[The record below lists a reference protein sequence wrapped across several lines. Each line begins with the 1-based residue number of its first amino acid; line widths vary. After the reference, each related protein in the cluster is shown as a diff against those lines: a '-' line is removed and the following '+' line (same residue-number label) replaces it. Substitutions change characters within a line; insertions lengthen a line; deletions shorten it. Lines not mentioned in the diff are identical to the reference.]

1 MGIALADAAIDYG
14 ASVDLVLG
22 PVNIIP
28 QKSSVKVT
36 NVTTAETMATECI
49 ARFDKCDIAILAA
62 AVADFTPIRVY
73 EEKIK
78 NKDSEL
84 LLELK
89 PTRDIAMT
97 LGMQKRSSQIL
108 VGFALETDN
117 ELENAIEKLRKK
129 NLDIIVLNS
138 LKEEGAGFGHNTN
151 KITLIDRDN
160 NIDKFEL
167 KSKEAAAMDIGS
179 IMAARFKFFLIAFLI
194 LLPGIIDAQELNCN
208 IQISAQRIQGSNRQ
222 IFESMQRDLYDFMN
236 NTVWTNHVFS
246 YAERIDC
253 NILINL
259 SDQLSADEFKG
270 TIQIQLSRPVFNTTY
285 KSTMLN
291 FIDNNFQFRYVEFQP
306 LEFDPSTY
314 RSSLVSVLAYY
325 TYMILGFDYD
335 SFSPLGGTE
344 FFQMAEKIVTTAQN
358 APEPGWKPYDGS
370 RNRNRYWL
378 VKNVLDKEY
387 EGVRLFIYDYNINGL
402 DKMESKIAEAR
413 TSMVESLKL
422 IQEVYRKKPDPF
434 MYLVQVIMD
443 AKSDELINIF
453 TEAFPEEK
461 SRVVQILTEIDP
473 ANKAKYEKI
482 NSANAQ

>member
-1 MGIALADAAIDYG
+1 M
-14 ASVDLVLG
+14 V
-22 PVNIIP
+22 
-28 QKSSVKVT
+28 
-36 NVTTAETMATECI
+36 
-49 ARFDKCDIAILAA
+49 
-62 AVADFTPIRVY
+62 
-73 EEKIK
+73 
-78 NKDSEL
+78 
-84 LLELK
+84 
-89 PTRDIAMT
+89 
-97 LGMQKRSSQIL
+97 
-108 VGFALETDN
+108 
-117 ELENAIEKLRKK
+117 
-129 NLDIIVLNS
+129 
-138 LKEEGAGFGHNTN
+138 
-151 KITLIDRDN
+151 
-160 NIDKFEL
+160 
-167 KSKEAAAMDIGS
+167 
-179 IMAARFKFFLIAFLI
+179 RFKYYLISFLI
-194 LLPGIIDAQELNCN
+194 LFPGIIKAQELNCN

-222 IFESMQRDLYDFMN
+222 VFESMQRDLYQFMN
-236 NTVWTNHVFS
+236 NTVWTNHVFN

-285 KSTMLN
+285 KTTILN
-291 FIDNNFQFRYVEFQP
+291 FIDNSFQFRYVEFQP

-335 SFSPLGGTE
+335 TFAPLGGTE

-387 EGVRLFIYDYNINGL
+387 EGVRQFLYDYNMNGL

-413 TSMVESLKL
+413 TSMVESLKF
-422 IQEVYRKKPDPF
+422 IQDVYRKKPDPF

-453 TEAFPEEK
+453 SGAFPEEK

-473 ANKAKYEKI
+473 ANKAKYETI
-482 NSANAQ
+482 NSANVP